1 MSLQNKQKTFKDSF
15 RKEPIMSK
23 NSKNDTNNNLDED
36 TERKVLEER
45 LYKAIKDLN
54 LPVKEVTEKDL
65 KDWD

>member
-1 MSLQNKQKTFKDSF
+1 MPNENVD
-15 RKEPIMSK
+15 
-23 NSKNDTNNNLDED
+23 
-36 TERKVLEER
+36 LEER

>member
-1 MSLQNKQKTFKDSF
+1 
-15 RKEPIMSK
+15 MSK
-23 NSKNDTNNNLDED
+23 DLKNDINNNLDED

-45 LYKAIKDLN
+45 LYQAIKDLN